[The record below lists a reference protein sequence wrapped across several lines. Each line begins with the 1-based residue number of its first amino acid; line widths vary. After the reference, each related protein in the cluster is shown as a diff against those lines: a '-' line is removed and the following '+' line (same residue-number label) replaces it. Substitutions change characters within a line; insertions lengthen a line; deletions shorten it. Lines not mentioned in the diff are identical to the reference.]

1 MMRAIEFRAC
11 NSGWGCLVSD
21 NTDNSA
27 LANNFIRT
35 GSRLY
40 EPQNP
45 CAWAQHIILEKVHQ
59 MTAPSSLMGM
69 SETRQN
75 AACPSK
81 ALHPARWP
89 FGHRVFSFQARR
101 CGAIVSCVFM
111 PYTTQ
116 RGHHMT
122 LLNKV
127 FTTRTLVQIILVLA
141 AVVILKAA
149 SLHYDFSWATA
160 LAAG

>member
-1 MMRAIEFRAC
+1 
-11 NSGWGCLVSD
+11 
-21 NTDNSA
+21 
-27 LANNFIRT
+27 
-35 GSRLY
+35 
-40 EPQNP
+40 
-45 CAWAQHIILEKVHQ
+45 
-59 MTAPSSLMGM
+59 MTASSSLMGIF
-69 SETRQN
+69 ETRRH
-75 AACPSK
+75 AAF
-81 ALHPARWP
+81 HPKP
-89 FGHRVFSFQARR
+89 FISPGGLMAIGLFLRLRARR

-141 AVVILKAA
+141 AAVIMKAA

>member
-1 MMRAIEFRAC
+1 
-11 NSGWGCLVSD
+11 
-21 NTDNSA
+21 
-27 LANNFIRT
+27 
-35 GSRLY
+35 
-40 EPQNP
+40 
-45 CAWAQHIILEKVHQ
+45 
-59 MTAPSSLMGM
+59 
-69 SETRQN
+69 
-75 AACPSK
+75 
-81 ALHPARWP
+81 
-89 FGHRVFSFQARR
+89 
-101 CGAIVSCVFM
+101 M

-116 RGHHMT
+116 REHHMT

>member
-1 MMRAIEFRAC
+1 MGMA
-11 NSGWGCLVSD
+11 S
-21 NTDNSA
+21 
-27 LANNFIRT
+27 
-35 GSRLY
+35 
-40 EPQNP
+40 
-45 CAWAQHIILEKVHQ
+45 HIILEKVHQ
-59 MTAPSSLMGM
+59 MTALSPLMGM
-69 SETRQN
+69 LETRQN

-81 ALHPARWP
+81 ALDPPGGLLAIG
-89 FGHRVFSFQARR
+89 FFSFQARR

-141 AVVILKAA
+141 AVVVLKAA